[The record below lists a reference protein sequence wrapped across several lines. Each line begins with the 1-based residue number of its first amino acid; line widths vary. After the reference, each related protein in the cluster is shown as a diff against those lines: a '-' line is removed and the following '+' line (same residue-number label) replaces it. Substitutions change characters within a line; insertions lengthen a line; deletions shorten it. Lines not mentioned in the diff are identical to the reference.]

1 MGVPR
6 EEDLLFLALDL
17 SFEELVQLLDRALVD
32 VGEAL
37 STRSLIEDILVKIAS
52 SINVDC
58 LELDRELDLEI

>member
-1 MGVPR
+1 MR
-6 EEDLLFLALDL
+6 EEEDLLFLALDL

-32 VGEAL
+32 VSEAL
-37 STRSLIEDILVKIAS
+37 STGSLIEDILVKIAS